1 MPSAR
6 ASSSVASRGMTATVD
21 SELQSSAGDGAWPD
35 EAGGPTPGRSRGN
48 DQRWADQRGADQRRT
63 ILAVAVVAVLG
74 AAVLGAVVTA
84 DTSSTPDTLALTGAD
99 VQDVIVD
106 GATDAPAD
114 AATDPGA
121 GGAIQAAAL
130 PDLEGELGQNELEP
144 TAEPAAEVAA
154 DVESERAD
162 GGCTIGALSIRLGAT
177 GAGVTCLQEALA
189 SEGFYTATPTGTF
202 DDATLR
208 AAMQYQEANGLFVDG
223 VVGRESAIELDI
235 WPDEESLVVH
245 TPPPPAGAMDS
256 MGYPL
261 SKVASTG
268 SNAPP
273 LPANS
278 GSGRRVVYDR
288 AGQRVWA
295 VSSDGAIIRSWLVS
309 GSKYM
314 NEMPGVH
321 EVYSR
326 SDMSTAW
333 NGKAWLPQ
341 MIRYQQTDIGHI
353 GFHAI
358 PLHVSDNSPYQTW
371 EELGKRLS
379 GGCQRQANEDANF
392 LWEFAPVGTTVVVT

>member
-1 MPSAR
+1 
-6 ASSSVASRGMTATVD
+6 MTATVD
-21 SELQSSAGDGAWPD
+21 SEPQFAAPDDAWSFDEPTAAPRRPRSGGRGTGGGGGGVGGGGDD
-35 EAGGPTPGRSRGN
+35 H
-48 DQRWADQRGADQRRT
+48 RRT
-63 ILAVAVVAVLG
+63 ILAVAVAAVLG
-74 AAVLGAVVTA
+74 AAVIGVVVTA
-84 DTSSTPDTLALTGAD
+84 DSPSTADTLALTGAEEVAD
-99 VQDVIVD
+99 VVADD
-106 GATDAPAD
+106 GTVPAAD
-114 AATDPGA
+114 AAAD
-121 GGAIQAAAL
+121 GAIQAAAL

-144 TAEPAAEVAA
+144 VAEPE
-154 DVESERAD
+154 VESERAD

-177 GAGVTCLQEALA
+177 GAGVICLQEALA
-189 SEGFYTATPTGTF
+189 EEGFYSATPTGTF
-202 DDATLR
+202 DDPTLR

-223 VVGRESAIELDI
+223 IIGRESAIELNI
-235 WPDEESLVVH
+235 WPDEESFVVH

-268 SNAPP
+268 SDAPP
-273 LPANS
+273 LPENS

-295 VSSDGAIIRSWLVS
+295 VSSDGEIIRSWLVS

-333 NGKAWLPQ
+333 NGQAWLPQ
-341 MIRYQQTDIGHI
+341 MIRYQKTEIGHI

-371 EELGKRLS
+371 EELGTRLS
-379 GGCQRQANEDANF
+379 GGCQRQANEDAAF
-392 LWEFAPVGTTVVVT
+392 MWAFADVGTTVVVT